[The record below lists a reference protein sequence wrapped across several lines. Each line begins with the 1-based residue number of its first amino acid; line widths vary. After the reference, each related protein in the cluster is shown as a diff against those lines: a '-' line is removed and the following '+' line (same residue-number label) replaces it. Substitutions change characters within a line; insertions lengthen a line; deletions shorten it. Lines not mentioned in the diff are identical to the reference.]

1 LQAIKLHLYQLLLIR
16 IKYIAGYQTTPIS
29 AITHYAEVSK
39 IGKYKDTGKYIV
51 YFKDPAKNI
60 GPIKLTKGKKGKAP
74 QAPRYTTYEKLT
86 KAKKLEDV
94 F

>member
-1 LQAIKLHLYQLLLIR
+1 MIDR

-39 IGKYKDTGKYIV
+39 VVKYKDTGKYIV

-60 GPIKLTKGKKGKAP
+60 GPIKLTTGKRGKAP
-74 QAPRYTTYEKLT
+74 QAPRYTTYEKLI
-86 KAKKLEDV
+86 KAKKLEDI